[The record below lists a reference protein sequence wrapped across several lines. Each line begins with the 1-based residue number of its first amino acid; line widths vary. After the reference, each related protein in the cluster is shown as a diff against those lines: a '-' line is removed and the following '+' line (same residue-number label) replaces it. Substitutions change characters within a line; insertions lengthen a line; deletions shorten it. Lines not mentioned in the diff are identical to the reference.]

1 MPMAEALTIAH
12 PHPHPPAVDGGEF
25 DRLREYLLEQTH
37 RCARAP
43 QDRFDHPWLSPMP
56 LSPHAEAVLR
66 ARAASGAAPAGLAHA
81 PDGFKSGDYSLGLFH
96 HDASESAIEL
106 CRHPELRDAAAGSL
120 LCLLDCAEPSG
131 LVHRTELPHKAR
143 EAEPS
148 KPVLAQFA
156 ARVARSLGDAGP
168 SWLEKHKVLE
178 RVSRFVEWTEQHAV
192 GLHGLFLTH
201 SSLQSGFDSDVLTA
215 GLPDRTVEGP
225 DTNAFMVREYRAL
238 GELARSLGRRGD
250 GERYDARASRLCT
263 LMERLLFCEDDR
275 GGYYGA
281 LQWRHGAGSLEG
293 EWVGAADAEG
303 RVRPYQS
310 WTTLLPLYAG
320 VPSPERARKVVA
332 RLLDERG
339 YWGPRGV
346 RTVPRDD
353 PFFHQAPRVMLY
365 DHKKGTRGPVSNWS
379 GPVWVLSSYYLC
391 KGLMRYGYLAQAREL
406 ALKTARLLAKDL
418 ETTGR
423 LHECYDDE
431 GRGLWPVAPSASF
444 ISWNVLALAMLRQLV
459 PEVAQKWA
467 AGPEKR

>member
-1 MPMAEALTIAH
+1 MESTIQAQAH
-12 PHPHPPAVDGGEF
+12 PQHAHPTPVDAGEF
-25 DRLREYLLEQTH
+25 DKLREYLLEQSH
-37 RCARAP
+37 RCTRTP
-43 QDRFDHPWLSPMP
+43 QDRFEHPWLSPMP
-56 LSPHAEAVLR
+56 LSPQAEALKR
-66 ARAASGAAPAGLAHA
+66 ARVEVGLPAVQ
-81 PDGFKSGDYSLGLFH
+81 DGFKVGDYSLGLFH

-106 CRHPELRDAAAGSL
+106 CRHPELRDASAGSL

-156 ARVARSLGDAGP
+156 ARVSRALGEQGP
-168 SWLEKHKVLE
+168 SWLEKHRVFDRVL
-178 RVSRFVEWTEQHAV
+178 RFVEWQEQHLA

-201 SSLQSGFDSDVLTA
+201 SSLQSGFDSDLLTA

-238 GELARSLGRRGD
+238 AELARALGRRGD
-250 GERYDARASRLCT
+250 AEWYDGKASRLCT
-263 LMERLLFCEDDR
+263 LMERLLYCEDDR
-275 GGYYGA
+275 GGCYGA
-281 LQWRHGAGSLEG
+281 LRWRHGVASIDD
-293 EWVGAADAEG
+293 EWVGAPGEDG
-303 RVRPYQS
+303 NVRPYQS
-310 WTTLLPLYAG
+310 WITLLPLYAG

-346 RTVPRDD
+346 RTAPRDD
-353 PFFHQAPRVMLY
+353 PFFHQAARVLLY
-365 DHKKGTRGPVSNWS
+365 DHKKQGRGPVSNWS

-418 ETTGR
+418 EATGR

-431 GRGLWPVAPSASF
+431 GRGLWPAAPQATF
-444 ISWNVLALAMLRQLV
+444 VSWNVLALTMLRQLV

-467 AGPEKR
+467 AGPEKH